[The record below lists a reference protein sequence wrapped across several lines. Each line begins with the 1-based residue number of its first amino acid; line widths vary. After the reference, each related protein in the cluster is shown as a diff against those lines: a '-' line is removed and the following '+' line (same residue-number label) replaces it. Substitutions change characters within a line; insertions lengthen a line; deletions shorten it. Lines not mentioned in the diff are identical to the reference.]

1 MSQRRKLVYRMPINE
16 KGAKVVFY
24 FHFVFQWSL
33 VFLLYFVQ
41 SKKTNLENTSSGKRI
56 PASRE
61 LFAQEMTVK
70 DLQFTIPYCG
80 TNDEACLVIRHHQG
94 QQVKNFWSNLVLE
107 LPPQVRQQIKLKKL
121 KECVSLPL
129 SFWEIIF
136 TAATGLTAFLP
147 FLCLVTIRVVV
158 TIAIFN
164 SIMLFRCDR
173 CDHDQLRGESHQG
186 LPR

>member
-1 MSQRRKLVYRMPINE
+1 M
-16 KGAKVVFY
+16 
-24 FHFVFQWSL
+24 
-33 VFLLYFVQ
+33 FVQ
-41 SKKTNLENTSSGKRI
+41 SKKTKLENTSSGKRI

-129 SFWEIIF
+129 SFWEIVF
-136 TAATGLTAFLP
+136 TAATGVTAFLP
-147 FLCLVTIRVVV
+147 LCLVTSHHCHQK
-158 TIAIFN
+158 IFN
-164 SIMLFRCDR
+164 SIMLFRCDS

-186 LPR
+186 LPRQYFPY

>member
-1 MSQRRKLVYRMPINE
+1 MK
-16 KGAKVVFY
+16 
-24 FHFVFQWSL
+24 
-33 VFLLYFVQ
+33 
-41 SKKTNLENTSSGKRI
+41 LENTSSGKRI
-56 PASRE
+56 PVSRE

-107 LPPQVRQQIKLKKL
+107 LPPQVGQQIKLKKL

-129 SFWEIIF
+129 SLWEIVF

-147 FLCLVTIRVVV
+147 FLCLVTIRVVIMAFV
-158 TIAIFN
+158 TKKYLTALCCSGVIVVTMISFVGKVTRAFHANTFPIDN
-164 SIMLFRCDR
+164 R
-173 CDHDQLRGESHQG
+173 QLA
-186 LPR
+186 

>member
-1 MSQRRKLVYRMPINE
+1 MK
-16 KGAKVVFY
+16 
-24 FHFVFQWSL
+24 
-33 VFLLYFVQ
+33 
-41 SKKTNLENTSSGKRI
+41 LENTSSGKRN
-56 PASRE
+56 PVSRE
-61 LFAQEMTVK
+61 LFAQAMTVK

-129 SFWEIIF
+129 SLWEIVF

-147 FLCLVTIRVVV
+147 FLCLVTIRVVIMAFV
-158 TIAIFN
+158 TTAIFN
-164 SIMLFRCDR
+164 SIMLFRCDS

-186 LPR
+186 LPRQYFPY

>member
-1 MSQRRKLVYRMPINE
+1 MC
-16 KGAKVVFY
+16 FC
-24 FHFVFQWSL
+24 FTF
-33 VFLLYFVQ
+33 FVQ
-41 SKKTNLENTSSGKRI
+41 SKKTKLENTSSGKRN
-56 PASRE
+56 PVSRE

-129 SFWEIIF
+129 SLWEIVF

-147 FLCLVTIRVVV
+147 FLCLVTIRVVIMAFV
-158 TIAIFN
+158 TTAIFN
-164 SIMLFRCDR
+164 SIMLFRCDS

-186 LPR
+186 LPRQYFPY

>member
-1 MSQRRKLVYRMPINE
+1 MISCIFALLCSEQEDESRK
-16 KGAKVVFY
+16 
-24 FHFVFQWSL
+24 HFQWQKNPSIKGT
-33 VFLLYFVQ
+33 V
-41 SKKTNLENTSSGKRI
+41 
-56 PASRE
+56 
-61 LFAQEMTVK
+61 AQEMTMK

-129 SFWEIIF
+129 SLWEIVF

-147 FLCLVTIRVVV
+147 FLCLVAIRVVV

-164 SIMLFRCDR
+164 SIMLFRCDN

-186 LPR
+186 LPRQYFPY

>member
-1 MSQRRKLVYRMPINE
+1 M
-16 KGAKVVFY
+16 
-24 FHFVFQWSL
+24 
-33 VFLLYFVQ
+33 FVQ
-41 SKKTNLENTSSGKRI
+41 SKKTKLENTSSGKRI

-129 SFWEIIF
+129 SLWEIVF

-147 FLCLVTIRVVV
+147 FCLVTIRVVIMALPYLTALCCSGVIVV
-158 TIAIFN
+158 TMISFVGKVTRAFHANTFPIDN
-164 SIMLFRCDR
+164 R
-173 CDHDQLRGESHQG
+173 QLA
-186 LPR
+186 